1 MTRQPHSRRS
11 FAREPWRFLL
21 LGIGWLLI
29 AVTPVIGPLPGPGGL
44 ITFGLGAGLVLKNS
58 LWAKKRYC
66 RFKRRHPR
74 YGHWTDWS
82 LRRASA
88 RRRHAIAKRRSSEGD

>member
-1 MTRQPHSRRS
+1 MARRKHSL
-11 FAREPWRFLL
+11 AREPLRFAL
-21 LGIGWLLI
+21 LGLGWLLI

-58 LWAKKRYC
+58 FWAKKHYC

-82 LRRASA
+82 LRRGSA
-88 RRRHAIAKRRSSEGD
+88 RRRAALAKQKQAGGD